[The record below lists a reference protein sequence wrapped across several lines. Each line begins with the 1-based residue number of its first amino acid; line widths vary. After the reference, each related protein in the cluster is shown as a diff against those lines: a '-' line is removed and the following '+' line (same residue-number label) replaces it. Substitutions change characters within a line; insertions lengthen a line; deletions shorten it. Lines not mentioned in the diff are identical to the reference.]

1 MQQDSRFL
9 NSLNGS
15 CDRYGEFR
23 IMFSAGA
30 FNEEIEKAWASVGI
44 KAEVSS
50 GMGGFG
56 KTNKYYRMEDG
67 LQLSQEQARN
77 YAMDRVGKHMQ
88 ESDWNW

>member
-1 MQQDSRFL
+1 MATR
-9 NSLNGS
+9 
-15 CDRYGEFR
+15 EFR

-30 FNEEIEKAWASVGI
+30 YNEEIEKACASVGI

-56 KTNKYYRMEDG
+56 KTNKYYRMDNG
-67 LQLSQEQARN
+67 QSLTQAEARQ
-77 YAMDRVGKHMQ
+77 YAMNRVGRQLK